1 MENYQ
6 KLRARVENIITNRG
20 YRLPEPLEN
29 NGTYIFNIYH
39 NEKVITNLQISNST
53 GTIIHGI
60 TRASYKNQL
69 EDVPLFHINWM
80 STDPKYTGQ
89 NLASL
94 IIIYSICY
102 LKQRFANINYVKLDD
117 DSDKSLH
124 MKQNVYNKLG
134 FVFQPPIELD
144 MFKDI
149 LIISGPEKQLQLDN
163 NFINNAN
170 NRLKKRDR
178 EQSLLSRD
186 K

>member
-1 MENYQ
+1 MDKYQ
-6 KLRARVENIITNRG
+6 DLCTRVENIITNKG
-20 YRLPEPLEN
+20 YRLQTEQDD
-29 NGTYIFNIYH
+29 NGTYIFNIYD
-39 NEKVITNLQISNST
+39 NEIQISNLQIVNST
-53 GTIIHGI
+53 GTIIQGI
-60 TRASYKNQL
+60 TRESNKNQL
-69 EDVPLFHINWM
+69 EDVPLFRINWV
-80 STDPKYTGQ
+80 STNPKYTGQ

-102 LKQRFANINYVKLDD
+102 LKQRFTNINYVKLDD

-170 NRLKKRDR
+170 NRL
-178 EQSLLSRD
+178 
-186 K
+186 